1 MATLR
6 ILSSEG
12 DYATDFTADAH
23 KEAEDLFERLT
34 RNYTAFK
41 INGVNEPATRLM
53 AFDPT
58 ADEIIMVPKIVGG

>member
-12 DYATDFTADAH
+12 DYATNF
-23 KEAEDLFERLT
+23 EAEAHEEAARLFERM
-34 RNYTAFK
+34 RANYTAFK
-41 INGVNEPATRLM
+41 IMGVDQPAIRLD